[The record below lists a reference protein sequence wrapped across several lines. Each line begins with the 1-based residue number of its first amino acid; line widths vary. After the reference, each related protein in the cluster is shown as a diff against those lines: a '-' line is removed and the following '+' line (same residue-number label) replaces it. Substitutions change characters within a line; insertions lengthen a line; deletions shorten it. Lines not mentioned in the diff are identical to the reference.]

1 VCLLRVL
8 IDANVLSE
16 LRRGRNAA
24 PAVVAWFAALPIDEV
39 FTSVV
44 ALGEMRR
51 GIELVARR
59 DKLQAEVLERWY
71 ARMRRR
77 LGDRVIAVDEEV
89 MIVWSKITVPDMLPD
104 YDDLIAAT
112 ALVHRMPVATRNVA
126 DYLRVGVDVI
136 DPWTT
141 QSSAGGPS

>member
-1 VCLLRVL
+1 
-8 IDANVLSE
+8 
-16 LRRGRNAA
+16 
-24 PAVVAWFAALPIDEV
+24 VAWFAALPIHQV

-44 ALGEMRR
+44 VLGEVRR
-51 GIELVARR
+51 GIELVARH

-71 ARMRRR
+71 ARIRRR

-89 MIVWSKITVPDMLPD
+89 MIVWSKITVPNMLPA

-126 DYLRVGVDVI
+126 DYRRVGVDVI

-141 QSSAGGPS
+141 QPAGGPS